1 MSLTV
6 TVRSCL
12 PLGNPQGEFSQTVSE
27 DMTVGYFIRKV
38 CRDSG
43 IQMRSSLTLRNSEDK
58 ELRWSSTL
66 REAFVI
72 SGAVLM
78 LHDTGT
84 ALLSKYHCYWNDYK
98 FFESWDRVW
107 VMTSFLTYL
116 TCWIS
121 LTKTSS
127 EIVHVNSKQYVLLD
141 LYNCHI
147 YAISSCWQCV
157 GICCKYHNWMIN
169 RLLSLKFLCI
179 LLYAMEMPLIQ
190 SAFYFMRNATR

>member
-66 REAFVI
+66 REAYVI

-127 EIVHVNSKQYVLLD
+127 EIVHVNSKQYAHSDLCNLPFLHVDSVLGYVASTIIEWLTVC
-141 LYNCHI
+141 Y
-147 YAISSCWQCV
+147 
-157 GICCKYHNWMIN
+157 
-169 RLLSLKFLCI
+169 LLNF
-179 LLYAMEMPLIQ
+179 
-190 SAFYFMRNATR
+190 SAFCCMQWKCL